1 MLRLLQCL
9 IIYLFAVWTCKISV
23 LACLSAKECNTRATS
38 SSPLSYCLWVKQ
50 WVSCSSEK
58 FCVLDQQG
66 LICWCLGYIPAVC
79 SRREE
84 VGRSLHTASGS
95 WMGEEEVATKRREEL
110 QGAPKLRG
118 AVCWVSC
125 ENVQQGPRVDN
136 ELCREQQ
143 WDPVGSNA
151 AGAMPKV
158 LSKGSVVS
166 RPAGA
171 NLSLPC
177 SWKGKSCLPAHPV
190 LWARCLSQAH
200 TMERAGMLS
209 SRVATNQLQLIAKLH
224 SEITTKSGIY
234 LVRLHATFDSIS
246 TLGICAG
253 VFLLSWWHDTF
264 PVWWFVVFLMQQQGR
279 KMAF

>member
-1 MLRLLQCL
+1 MSWLYSCCLQQKRGGGQK
-9 IIYLFAVWTCKISV
+9 FAHSLWLMNGGRGGGHQEKGGITG
-23 LACLSAKECNTRATS
+23 S
-38 SSPLSYCLWVKQ
+38 SQIK
-50 WVSCSSEK
+50 
-58 FCVLDQQG
+58 G
-66 LICWCLGYIPAVC
+66 G
-79 SRREE
+79 
-84 VGRSLHTASGS
+84 
-95 WMGEEEVATKRREEL
+95 
-110 QGAPKLRG
+110 
-118 AVCWVSC
+118 CWVSC
-125 ENVQQGPRVDN
+125 ENVQQGPRIDN

-143 WDPVGSNA
+143 WDPVGSHA
-151 AGAMPKV
+151 TGAMPKV

-264 PVWWFVVFLMQQQGR
+264 PVWWFFVFLMQQQGR